1 MKILIDTNI
10 IVSDLLWNNK
20 ESLILNEIFKGK
32 HTNTFRLAVS
42 GYSPQLVS
50 LIAKIFIQDIVREM
64 KSKLCTDISKITLM
78 QTH

>member
-10 IVSDLLWNNK
+10 IVSGLLWNNK

-42 GYSPQLVS
+42 G
-50 LIAKIFIQDIVREM
+50 
-64 KSKLCTDISKITLM
+64 C
-78 QTH
+78 